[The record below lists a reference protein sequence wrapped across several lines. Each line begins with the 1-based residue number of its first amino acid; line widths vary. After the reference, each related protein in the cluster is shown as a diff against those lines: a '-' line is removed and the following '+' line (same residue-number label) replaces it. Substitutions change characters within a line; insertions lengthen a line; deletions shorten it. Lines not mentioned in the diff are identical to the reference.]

1 MKSISIVGFW
11 SGMLAFLSTVAY
23 CAVQVLQVCRVIT
36 FPTDEIL
43 IYGSSLCIVIPF
55 VIEML
60 SFHYIA
66 SNDKRFWT
74 HAALIFTTF
83 YAVFVSVNYVVQLAT
98 VIPMKLSGAASEIRI
113 LEQTP
118 HSMFWDFD
126 AMGYIFM
133 GMAML
138 FAIPAFNKQGFQK
151 YVRISFIANGL
162 VTPLIAFVY
171 FYPNYSEQLL
181 MLGYP
186 WAVTA
191 PLAMLMLAIML
202 RREGS
207 IINVKDSFPK
217 HSTPVSP

>member
-11 SGMLAFLSTVAY
+11 SGILAFISTVAY
-23 CAVQVLQVCRVIT
+23 IVVQVLQVCRVIT
-36 FPTDEIL
+36 FPADEIL
-43 IYGSSLCIVIPF
+43 IYGTSLFIVIPF

-60 SFHYIA
+60 SFHYIVPD
-66 SNDKRFWT
+66 DKRFWT

-83 YAVFVSVNYVVQLAT
+83 YAVFVSANYVVQLAT
-98 VIPMKLSGAASEIRI
+98 VIPMKLNGAANEIRI

-118 HSMFWDFD
+118 HSLFWDFD

-133 GMAML
+133 GIAML

-151 YVRISFIANGL
+151 YARICFLANGL

-186 WAVTA
+186 WALTA

-202 RREGS
+202 RKEGKS
-207 IINVKDSFPK
+207 LTVKDPL
-217 HSTPVSP
+217 PPGEMYRL